1 MYKHSFGVA
10 LYPPPEGSGFTATDD
25 NKFLRIGMN
34 NFQYYNPMRMV
45 FGEGQI
51 KELANLVPDNA
62 RVLITFCD

>member
-1 MYKHSFGVA
+1 
-10 LYPPPEGSGFTATDD
+10 
-25 NKFLRIGMN
+25 MN